1 MGGVSSPGGL
11 TFYIDASLPL
21 QVRQALKLL
30 RDDVVVPGEPG
41 RPAER
46 SPDREWLTRAG
57 SEDWVVILRDKR
69 IRRRPGERDALRKAG
84 VRAFVLTGAGNYT
97 RWQIMALLTARWAAI
112 ERVALEHSGPYIYS
126 VTQGGV
132 ERLSL
137 PSGPRRRFST

>member
-1 MGGVSSPGGL
+1 MVA
-11 TFYIDASLPL
+11 AS
-21 QVRQALKLL
+21 
-30 RDDVVVPGEPG
+30 G
-41 RPAER
+41 RNLD
-46 SPDREWLTRAG
+46 SI
-57 SEDWVVILRDKR
+57 V
-69 IRRRPGERDALRKAG
+69 
-84 VRAFVLTGAGNYT
+84 VLTGAGNYT